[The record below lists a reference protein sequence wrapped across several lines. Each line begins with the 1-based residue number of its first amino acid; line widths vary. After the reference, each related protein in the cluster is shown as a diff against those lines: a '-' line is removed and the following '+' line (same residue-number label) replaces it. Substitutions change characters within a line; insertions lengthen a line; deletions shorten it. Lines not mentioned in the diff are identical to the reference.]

1 MRVNHSLW
9 TINLTLINVL
19 MNQIEAIK
27 AYCAVYQALSFA
39 QAAKSLSISTTMV
52 SRYVKQLENE
62 LGCLLLKR
70 NTRQVHVT
78 KVGHEY
84 YQQVHPVLTRLN
96 SINQNMQ
103 AYSEQ
108 PKGKLVI
115 SSSIEFGG
123 QYLAP
128 FIQHLHQKYPDV
140 ELEINLS
147 NQPVDIWDD
156 TTDVALRVAPKLP
169 GASYIAQ
176 PFCKSRL
183 ALWASPSYLAAHGM
197 PNNIEALKQ
206 HSLLFF
212 SHDVRDNQW
221 LFNGAEQPIEV
232 KLPWTWRSNNGR
244 LLNEAAAQGQGIIQA
259 PSYSVA
265 QYVAREE
272 LVEIMPDYSINEL
285 IISAVYPH
293 SYNYSISIK
302 ILIEELK
309 VYFKLHPID

>member
-1 MRVNHSLW
+1 MDYQL
-9 TINLTLINVL
+9 NVDKKL
-19 MNQIEAIK
+19 MNQIQAIK
-27 AYCAVYQALSFA
+27 AYCAVYQVLSFA
-39 QAAKSLSISTTMV
+39 QAAKSLNISTTMV

-70 NTRQVHVT
+70 NTRQVHIT
-78 KVGHEY
+78 KAGHEY

-96 SINQNMQ
+96 SIHQQMQ

-128 FIQHLHQKYPDV
+128 FIQHFHQKYPEV

-147 NQPVDIWDD
+147 NQPVDIWED
-156 TTDVALRVAPKLP
+156 TTDVALRVAPKLA

-183 ALWASPSYLAAHGM
+183 ALWVSPTYLAKHGT
-197 PNNIEALKQ
+197 PKNIEDLKQ
-206 HSLLFF
+206 HQLLFF
-212 SHDVRDNQW
+212 SHDIRANQW
-221 LFNGAEQPIEV
+221 LFNGTENPIEV
-232 KLPWTWRSNNGR
+232 KLPWAWRSNNGR

-265 QYVAREE
+265 QYVAKGE
-272 LVEIMPDYSINEL
+272 LIELMPEYSIKEL

-302 ILIEELK
+302 TLIEELK
-309 VYFKLHPID
+309 VFFKQYPID